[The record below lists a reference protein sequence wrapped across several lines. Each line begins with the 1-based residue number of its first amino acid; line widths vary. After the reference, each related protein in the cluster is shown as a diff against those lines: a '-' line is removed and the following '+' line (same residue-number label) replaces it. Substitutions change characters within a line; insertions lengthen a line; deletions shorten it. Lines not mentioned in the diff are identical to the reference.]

1 MTPGSPCPTD
11 VGFALLPRP
20 AAHSSILFAITPAVM
35 ALDLHRIQALCF
47 DVDGTIADTDDH
59 LVAQLAAL
67 LDKAPGVS
75 GRRAERMA
83 RQLVMGLETP
93 VHGAYAWLDRLGLDV
108 PANKLR
114 DRLKAMRKTRAQQED
129 PAHTRNPE
137 AIDEVPHDMVAGVQ
151 EMLHKLAAHY
161 PMCTISTGGAP
172 RVERFLEHF
181 GVRELFKVVVG
192 SQTTR
197 RMKPHP
203 EPLLFAAREMG
214 VDPKGCLMIGDTT
227 IDMRCGR
234 LAGAQTVG
242 VLCGFGTQREL
253 QEAGANLILRTTSD
267 LLAVLSPQ
275 EDPLGKTASPK
286 PKAEDAA

>member
-1 MTPGSPCPTD
+1 
-11 VGFALLPRP
+11 
-20 AAHSSILFAITPAVM
+20 M
-35 ALDLHRIQALCF
+35 ALDLTRIQALCF

-59 LVAQLAAL
+59 LVAQLALL
-67 LDKAPGVS
+67 LDKVPGVG
-75 GRRAERMA
+75 GRRGEKMA
-83 RQLVMGLETP
+83 RQVVMGLETP

-108 PANKLR
+108 PAQRLR
-114 DRLKAMRKTRAQQED
+114 QRLRAMKARQAD

-151 EMLHKLAAHY
+151 EMLHKLAGHY

-172 RVERFLEHF
+172 RVERFLEHY
-181 GVRELFKVVVG
+181 GVRDLFHLVVG

-203 EPLLFAAREMG
+203 EPLLYAAKEMG
-214 VDPKGCLMIGDTT
+214 IDPKACLMIGDTT
-227 IDMRCGR
+227 IDIRCGR

-253 QEAGANLILRTTSD
+253 KEAGANLILRTTSD
-267 LLAVLSPQ
+267 LLVVLKPD
-275 EDPLGKTASPK
+275 EDPLGTTASPK
-286 PKAEDAA
+286 P

>member
-1 MTPGSPCPTD
+1 MLAG
-11 VGFALLPRP
+11 
-20 AAHSSILFAITPAVM
+20 M
-35 ALDLHRIQALCF
+35 ALDLARIQALCF

-67 LDKAPGVS
+67 LDKVPLVS
-75 GRRAERMA
+75 GRRSEKLA
-83 RQLVMGLETP
+83 RQAVMGLETP

-108 PANKLR
+108 PAQRLR
-114 DRLKAMRKTRAQQED
+114 DRLKAMKARQAD

-151 EMLHKLAAHY
+151 EMLHKLAEHY
-161 PMCTISTGGAP
+161 PMCTITTGGAP
-172 RVERFLEHF
+172 RVERFLEHY
-181 GVRELFKVVVG
+181 GVRELFQLVVG

-203 EPLLFAAREMG
+203 EPLFHAAKHMG
-214 VDPKGCLMIGDTT
+214 VAPQACLMIGDTT
-227 IDMRCGR
+227 IDIRCGR

-267 LLAVLSPQ
+267 LLAVLRPEQ
-275 EDPLGKTASPK
+275 DPLGTTASPT
-286 PKAEDAA
+286 PGN

>member
-1 MTPGSPCPTD
+1 MS
-11 VGFALLPRP
+11 
-20 AAHSSILFAITPAVM
+20 
-35 ALDLHRIQALCF
+35 LDLTRIQALCF

-59 LVAQLAAL
+59 LVAQLAGL
-67 LDKAPGVS
+67 LDKVPLVS
-75 GRRAERMA
+75 GRRGEKLA
-83 RQLVMGLETP
+83 RQAVMSLETP

-108 PANKLR
+108 PAQRLR
-114 DRLKAMRKTRAQQED
+114 DRMKALKARQAD

-192 SQTTR
+192 SQTTG

-203 EPLLFAAREMG
+203 EPLLYAAKVMG
-214 VDPKGCLMIGDTT
+214 VDPKNCVMIGDTT

-253 QEAGANLILRTTSD
+253 KEAGASLILRTTSD
-267 LLAVLSPQ
+267 LLAVLQPQ
-275 EDPLGKTASPK
+275 EDPLGTTASPK
-286 PKAEDAA
+286 PKEK